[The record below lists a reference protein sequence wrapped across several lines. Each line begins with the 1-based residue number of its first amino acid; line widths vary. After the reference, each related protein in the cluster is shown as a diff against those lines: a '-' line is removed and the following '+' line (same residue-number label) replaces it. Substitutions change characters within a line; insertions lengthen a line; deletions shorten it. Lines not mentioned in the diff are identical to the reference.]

1 MSVRRAGR
9 FLCTTKPPQSV
20 NDPKGGLGG
29 AHASKGQREI
39 LETGA
44 AAAVGLFFL
53 MNFSNFVES
62 LTLSRALF
70 LHWKMF
76 LELIRRTQSFNQEF
90 L

>member
-1 MSVRRAGR
+1 MSGRRAGR

-44 AAAVGLFFL
+44 AAGLLFL
-53 MNFSNFVES
+53 MNFSDFVES
-62 LTLSRALF
+62 LTLSCALF
-70 LHWKMF
+70 LHW
-76 LELIRRTQSFNQEF
+76 
-90 L
+90 

>member
-44 AAAVGLFFL
+44 AAAAAGLFFL
-53 MNFSNFVES
+53 MNFSDFVES
-62 LTLSRALF
+62 LTLSCTLF
-70 LHWKMF
+70 LHW
-76 LELIRRTQSFNQEF
+76 
-90 L
+90 